1 MTENMTQNMRKKIS
15 WLPLLALWF
24 SPFVASAF
32 AQTSRVGATIE
43 GTVTDSSGG
52 SVAAASIRIRN
63 QFTNITRVARTD
75 SRGLFRVT
83 DLRVGVYEVR
93 VERSGFAPY
102 LHASLQLELGADIR
116 LGIVLAPASAET
128 TVTVTAQPSALEP
141 TETSITSIVD
151 RERIEELPVE
161 SRNALDFVLIEPAVT
176 ESPQG
181 HGSPHTA
188 LADSGF
194 TFGGLRARSNSI
206 SIDGLDNNDEFTGSS
221 RTELSPEIVQEYQVV
236 HNNLSAEFG
245 GASGGSI
252 NVVTRAGSNFIHGD
266 AFIFLQDA
274 VLNARDPFETD
285 STKPNFHRFR
295 AGFAIGGPIIKNR
308 TFYYTAF
315 EQEYNRGQNSSNIA
329 PAAAA
334 AINSFLV
341 TGAFPRL
348 STRQIT
354 TGFFPIAR
362 AETEASGKLDHQ
374 LTPRT
379 SLMLRY
385 AFTNNREPGDG
396 FNTGGLQDTSARGS
410 SFVADNAVAGSLV
423 STYGSNAVSDLRF
436 EAATRHQV
444 LRTNDVQGP
453 GIDIAGLADFGR
465 PYLGNSVRREN
476 HYQVTYTY
484 ARSRGNHLWKA
495 GATINRVHERASTPD
510 GFGGL
515 YLFGSAA
522 DFFAARPDFWI
533 QGFGNSSTN
542 FTVTS
547 YGGFLQDHWS
557 ASRHLTFD
565 LGARYDFEHLPV
577 HFNQDTNNFSP
588 RIGLAYNPNSRW
600 VVRAGFGIFFD
611 RQVLA
616 SLNRAIEENGIN
628 ASTQVTD
635 GNAAAN
641 IFESEAGGAP
651 SSPVLGIAPSIFRPD
666 PRLASSYSQQSS
678 LGLQYLIAHNLTAG
692 ADYLFVRGVKLS
704 RTRNINLL
712 PPVILTPQNAA
723 SLGIPNPVP
732 QQLGRE
738 VFGPGRL
745 NPRFNDIYQIEDS
758 AGSTYNGVTFSLNRR
773 MADEL
778 EFLGSYTFS
787 KTLDDA
793 SDFPEQPQNPF
804 DVQAERALSLQ
815 HQQQRFV
822 FDALW
827 DLPIGSDQDA
837 PHSSANQNPGWL
849 DRIFGHIEVAP
860 IFTLGTG
867 RRVNPLVGLDVSRGN
882 AFPLADRPL
891 NLGRNS
897 LQTGNFESLDFRVLK
912 YFPFGE
918 YAHLDLVAEAF
929 NLFNH
934 PNVAEINPYFG
945 SGASSLPGFGA
956 PIEGFTA
963 RRVEFSI
970 DFEY

>member
-1 MTENMTQNMRKKIS
+1 MRC
-15 WLPLLALWF
+15 LLKFMVMVLLVCTA
-24 SPFVASAF
+24 AA
-32 AQTSRVGATIE
+32 AQTSRVGGMIE
-43 GTVTDSSGG
+43 GSVNDASGG
-52 SVAAASIRIRN
+52 SVAGALARIRE
-63 QFTNITRVARTD
+63 QSTNMTRTVHAD
-75 SRGLFRVT
+75 QQGLFRAT
-83 DLRVGVYEVR
+83 DLPVGIYEVR

-102 LHASLQLELGADIR
+102 LQTGLQLELGADIH
-116 LGIVLAPASAET
+116 LDIVLQPASAKT

-141 TETSITSIVD
+141 TETSITSVVD

-161 SRNALDFVLIEPAVT
+161 SRNALDFVLIEPAVA

-188 LADSGF
+188 LGDSGF

-236 HNNLSAEFG
+236 HNGLSAEFG

-252 NVVTRAGSNFIHGD
+252 NVVTRAGSNVIHGD
-266 AFIFLQDA
+266 AFIFLQDSA
-274 VLNARDPFETD
+274 LNARDPFEAD
-285 STKPNFHRFR
+285 SAKPNFRRFR
-295 AGFAIGGPIIKNR
+295 TGFSIGDSIVKNR

-315 EQEYNRGQNSSNIA
+315 EQEHNRGQNGSNID
-329 PAAAA
+329 PGMVS
-334 AINSFLV
+334 AINNFLA
-341 TGAFPRL
+341 TGAFPGL
-348 STRQIT
+348 ATRQIT

-362 AETEASGKLDHQ
+362 AETEASGKLDQ
-374 LTPRT
+374 EINPEN

-396 FNTGGLQDTSARGS
+396 FNTGGLEDSSARGS
-410 SFVADNAVAGSLV
+410 SFISDNALAGSLV
-423 STYGSNAVSDLRF
+423 STYGSNAVGDLRF
-436 EAATRHQV
+436 EAATRHEV
-444 LRTNDVQGP
+444 LRTNDAKGP
-453 GIDIAGLADFGR
+453 GIDIVGLADFGR
-465 PYLGNSVRREN
+465 PYEGNSARREN

-484 ARSRGNHLWKA
+484 ARSRGRHLWKA
-495 GATINRVHERASTPD
+495 GATVNRVRERAAVPD

-515 YLFGSAA
+515 YLFGSVA
-522 DFFAARPDFWI
+522 DFLAAQPDFFI
-533 QGFGNSSTN
+533 QGFGNASTN
-542 FTVTS
+542 YAVTS
-547 YGGFLQDHWS
+547 YGGFVQDHWS
-557 ASRHLTFD
+557 ASRHVTLD
-565 LGARYDFEHLPV
+565 LGVRYDFEHLPAG
-577 HFNQDTNNFSP
+577 FNEDINNFSP
-588 RIGLAYNPNSRW
+588 RIGLAYSPSSRW
-600 VVRAGFGIFFD
+600 VMRAGYGIFFD

-616 SLNRAIEENGIN
+616 NLNRAIEENGVSAFAQVADGSVA
-628 ASTQVTD
+628 AS
-635 GNAAAN
+635 
-641 IFESEAGGAP
+641 IFQSAGGGALT
-651 SSPVLGIAPSIFRPD
+651 SPAAGIAPSIFRPD
-666 PRLASSYSQQSS
+666 PRLATPYSQQSS
-678 LGLQYLIAHNLTAG
+678 LGVQYLIAHNLTAS

-723 SLGIPNPVP
+723 SLGIPNPTQ

-738 VFGPGRL
+738 FFGPGRA
-745 NPRFNDIYQIEDS
+745 NPQFNDIYQVEDS
-758 AGSTYNGVTFSLNRR
+758 SSSTYNGLTISLNRR
-773 MADEL
+773 MANDL
-778 EFLGSYTFS
+778 EFLGSYTLS
-787 KTLDDA
+787 KTFDDA

-804 DVQAERALSLQ
+804 NLRAERALSLQ

-827 DLPIGSDQDA
+827 DLPIGPDEDD
-837 PHSSANQNPGWL
+837 PHPATGQNASWV
-849 DRIFGHIEVAP
+849 DHAFGHIEVAP

-867 RRVNPLVGLDVSRGN
+867 RPVNPLVGLDVSRSN

-891 NLGRNS
+891 NVGRNS
-897 LQTGNFESLDFRVLK
+897 LQTGNLESLDFRVLK

-945 SGASSLPGFGA
+945 TGALPLAGFGA
-956 PIEGFTA
+956 PIDGLTA